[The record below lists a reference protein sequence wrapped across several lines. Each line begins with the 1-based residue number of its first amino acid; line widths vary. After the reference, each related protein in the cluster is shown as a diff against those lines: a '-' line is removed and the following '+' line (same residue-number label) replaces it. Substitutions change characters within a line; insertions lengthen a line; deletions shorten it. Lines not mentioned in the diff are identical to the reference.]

1 MQLATN
7 HQHPTMSATNT
18 TMTASNVVNEICR
31 VCVLT
36 FKLTN
41 THTITPAMVLYA
53 VEVLFKT
60 KMDAEVDDSYEKE
73 HKKEINKVS
82 REMAKFI
89 ETMRT
94 GEEKKF
100 RIGGNAPTLVF
111 RAMKQFGQ
119 EEPVQE
125 KEKKTKKTKK
135 TDAAAPEVVEPE
147 PQTPVYQEPEPE
159 HAAEEKKTN
168 KKTTKTAK
176 KEEKHAEE
184 AVAANVNAED
194 KPKKTAAKKTK
205 DTAAPQEPT
214 TEADAAQPK
223 EEKKTKTKTKKAAT
237 KTETEPE
244 TAKDA

>member
-1 MQLATN
+1 
-7 HQHPTMSATNT
+7 MSATNT
-18 TMTASNVVNEICR
+18 TMTATNVVNEICR

-41 THTITPAMVLYA
+41 THTITPSMVLYA

-89 ETMRT
+89 ETMR
-94 GEEKKF
+94 GEEEKKF

-111 RAMKQFGQ
+111 RAMKHFGQ

-135 TDAAAPEVVEPE
+135 TDAPAPTVVEPE

-159 HAAEEKKTN
+159 HATEEKKTN

-176 KEEKHAEE
+176 KEEHAEE
-184 AVAANVNAED
+184 AVANAED

-205 DTAAPQEPT
+205 DAAAPQEPA

-223 EEKKTKTKTKKAAT
+223 EEKKSKPKTKKAAT